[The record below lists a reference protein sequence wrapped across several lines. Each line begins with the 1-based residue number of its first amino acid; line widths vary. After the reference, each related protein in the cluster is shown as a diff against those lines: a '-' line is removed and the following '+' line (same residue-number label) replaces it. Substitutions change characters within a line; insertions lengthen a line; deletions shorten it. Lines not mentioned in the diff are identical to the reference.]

1 MKKLTAIVLI
11 ISILTAFMTVSV
23 FAEEDAHKYVGT
35 KKCKMCH
42 KDVHASW
49 LETKH
54 AKAFDI
60 LSDEEKKNEKC
71 VACHTTGIDKK
82 GVLIEGVSCEACH
95 GAGSD
100 YKSPKIMSKKKWAA
114 DPETYKKM
122 AIEAGLIYPD
132 TTICVKCHTKEGNAN
147 YKEFDLKKAL
157 GTAHPL
163 VEETKGK

>member
-11 ISILTAFMTVSV
+11 ISILTAFMAVSV
-23 FAEEDAHKYVGT
+23 FADEAVHEYVGT

-54 AKAFDI
+54 ADAFEL
-60 LSDEEKKNEKC
+60 LSAEEKKDEKC

-82 GVLIEGVSCEACH
+82 GKLIEGASCEACH

-100 YKSPKIMSKKKWAA
+100 YKSPKIMSRKKWAA
-114 DPETYKKM
+114 DPEKHKKM

-132 TTICVKCHTKEGNAN
+132 TTICVKCHTKEGNDN
-147 YKEFDLKKAL
+147 FREFDIKKAL
-157 GTAHPL
+157 GTSHPPL
-163 VEETKGK
+163 KKGK

>member
-71 VACHTTGIDKK
+71 VACHVHMTPFEDPIPANTGHSFEPRGEACVDCHTDFVVTEEQDFDYRGIQTE
-82 GVLIEGVSCEACH
+82 IEGLSTQLHEKLAMATSADSSTDSFLRAQFNYEFVHAD
-95 GAGSD
+95 GA
-100 YKSPKIMSKKKWAA
+100 
-114 DPETYKKM
+114 
-122 AIEAGLIYPD
+122 
-132 TTICVKCHTKEGNAN
+132 
-147 YKEFDLKKAL
+147 
-157 GTAHPL
+157 
-163 VEETKGK
+163 

>member
-1 MKKLTAIVLI
+1 MKKLSAIVLI

-23 FAEEDAHKYVGT
+23 FAEEAAHSYVGP
-35 KKCKMCH
+35 KKCKGCH

-54 AKAFDI
+54 AKAFDL

-71 VACHTTGIDKK
+71 IVCHTSGIDKK
-82 GVLIEGVSCEACH
+82 GVLIEGVTCEDCH

-100 YKSPKIMSKKKWAA
+100 YKSAKIMSRKKWAA

-132 TTICVKCHTKEGNAN
+132 TTTCVKCHTKEGNTN
-147 YKEFDLKKAL
+147 YKEFDFEKSK
-157 GTAHPL
+157 GTVHPP
-163 VEETKGK
+163 VEKSK